1 MIETIKG
8 RVARKEPTLAVIE
21 VGGVAFAV
29 NVPLGVSERLGGV
42 GSEATLTTYL
52 HVREDNLQLFGFNDR
67 EERDLF
73 IRLLTI
79 SGVGPKLALGILSR
93 FSPTELARVVMEG
106 DSRRLTAV
114 RGVGRKTAERLLL
127 EFRGKVDIAPV
138 RGTGEEAGKEW
149 SAAQKAIKGL
159 ESLGYSLQDADE
171 AVRKAIKLIPGEP
184 TVEEIIKAALKG

>member
-93 FSPTELARVVMEG
+93 FSPTDLARVVMEG

-114 RGVGRKTAERLLL
+114 RGIGRKTAERLLL

-138 RGTGEEAGKEW
+138 RGAGEASGQEW